1 MDLEEQ
7 EVVKRTV
14 AEQGLEGVIVIL
26 GSPDPDSAEL
36 FAETVS
42 SGDPTWA
49 GPLAGVSLGLPVYHV
64 TEPEIRES
72 TDAAVYQEQIALSEM
87 AMETE
92 EIWGSIRGVRS
103 RNAGS

>member
-1 MDLEEQ
+1 M
-7 EVVKRTV
+7 
-14 AEQGLEGVIVIL
+14 IL
-26 GSPDPDSAEL
+26 GAAEPAYVEMM
-36 FAETVS
+36 AETVTA
-42 SGDPTWA
+42 GDPTYT

-92 EIWGSIRGVRS
+92 AIWGSIRGVRS
-103 RNAGS
+103 RASGL

>member
-1 MDLEEQ
+1 M
-7 EVVKRTV
+7 
-14 AEQGLEGVIVIL
+14 VIL
-26 GSPDPDSAEL
+26 GAAEPAYVEMM
-36 FAETVS
+36 AETVTA
-42 SGDPTWA
+42 GDPTYT

-64 TEPEIRES
+64 TEPEIRDS

>member
-1 MDLEEQ
+1 M
-7 EVVKRTV
+7 
-14 AEQGLEGVIVIL
+14 VIL
-26 GSPDPDSAEL
+26 GAAEPAYVEMM
-36 FAETVS
+36 AETVTA
-42 SGDPTWA
+42 GDPTYT

>member
-7 EVVKRTV
+7 DVVKQTV
-14 AEQGLEGVIVIL
+14 EEQGLDGVIVIL
-26 GSPDPDSAEL
+26 GSPDPESAEL

-64 TEPEIRES
+64 TEPVIK
-72 TDAAVYQEQIALSEM
+72 AAIDPALYRDQVGLMELALDVEAIWKRM
-87 AMETE
+87 AE
-92 EIWGSIRGVRS
+92 VR
-103 RNAGS
+103 RRFG

>member
-7 EVVKRTV
+7 DVVKRTV
-14 AEQGLEGVIVIL
+14 EEQGLEGVIVIL
-26 GSPDPDSAEL
+26 GSPDPDSTEL

-64 TEPEIRES
+64 TEPEIK
-72 TDAAVYQEQIALSEM
+72 AAVDPDIYRDQVELMEM
-87 AMETE
+87 VLDVEA
-92 EIWGSIRGVRS
+92 IWGRLADIRQRYPQ
-103 RNAGS
+103 